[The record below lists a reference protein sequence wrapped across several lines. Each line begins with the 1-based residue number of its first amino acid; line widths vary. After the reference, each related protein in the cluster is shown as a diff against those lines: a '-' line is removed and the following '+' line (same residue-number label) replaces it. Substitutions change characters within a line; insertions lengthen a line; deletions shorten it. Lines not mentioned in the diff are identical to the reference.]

1 MDQAYRYEGQETETM
16 KEYQRRN
23 TKYILP
29 GNLYMQTVYLIR
41 DYHRMAEEAEA
52 ILEES
57 PAPPDGQ
64 PRGTARPNQVEQK
77 AMRRE
82 KYLSIIGIIQEAK
95 LAIPKE
101 YRTGVWMNIMYAEPF
116 PEDAGRATYGRYK
129 SQFVY
134 EVAKKVY
141 FLDEVET
148 PGEK

>member
-1 MDQAYRYEGQETETM
+1 MS
-16 KEYQRRN
+16 KEYQRRT

-29 GNLYMQTVYLIR
+29 GNLYMQTIYLIR

-64 PRGTARPNQVEQK
+64 PRGTARPNPVENK
-77 AMRRE
+77 ALRRE
-82 KYLSIIGIIQEAK
+82 KYLSIIAIIDAAK
-95 LAIPKE
+95 QQIPKE
-101 YRTGVWMNIMYAEPF
+101 YRIGVWMNVMYAKPF

-141 FLDEVET
+141 FLDEIET
-148 PGEK
+148 PGEN